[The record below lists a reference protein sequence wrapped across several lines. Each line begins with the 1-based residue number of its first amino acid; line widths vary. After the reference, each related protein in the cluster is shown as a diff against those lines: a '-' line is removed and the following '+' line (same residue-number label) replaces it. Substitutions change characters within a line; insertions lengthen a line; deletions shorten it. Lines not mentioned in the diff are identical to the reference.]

1 MLVNALGRD
10 ASQHLFVGF
19 SQTLGSFQGELFL
32 QEKDRNKNLILSAG
46 EAGGAHP

>member
-1 MLVNALGRD
+1 MLVKALGRD
-10 ASQHLFVGF
+10 ASQRLSGGF

-32 QEKDRNKNLILSAG
+32 EEKERNKNLILSAG